1 MAEGM
6 PRVRI
11 HFSKRGR
18 ALFVP
23 HAELPILFTRAA
35 RRAGLVMELTQGF
48 TRRPKT
54 EFGPPLPVGVIGLRE
69 PAEFWFGDWDGGSL
83 ERWRR
88 FMPEGF
94 GLLRACETGGVS
106 LNKLCRAASYII
118 EPMRSVSLQEAMR
131 VLGSEFG
138 ESGAILSLKTDGD
151 GISISVT
158 DLERA
163 GASKMVKAL
172 AAASLVSGWDELSI
186 TREAVGIWDAGTMKV
201 VPAMEEMS
209 E

>member
-1 MAEGM
+1 M

-35 RRAGLVMELTQGF
+35 RRGGLGMELTQGF

-69 PAEFWFGDWDGGSL
+69 PAEFWFENWDGSSL
-83 ERWRR
+83 ERWQR

-94 GLLRACETGGVS
+94 GILRANETDGVS

-118 EPMRSVSLQEAMR
+118 EPMRDVSLRRAMR
-131 VLGSEFG
+131 VLDEEFG
-138 ESGAILSLKTDGD
+138 KSGAILSLKTDGNW
-151 GISISVT
+151 ILISVT
-158 DLERA
+158 DLERT

-172 AAASLVSGWDELSI
+172 AAASLVSGWSELSI
-186 TREAVGIWDAGTMKV
+186 TRAAVGIWDAGTMEV
-201 VPAMEEMS
+201 APLTGEMPR
-209 E
+209 

>member
-1 MAEGM
+1 
-6 PRVRI
+6 
-11 HFSKRGR
+11 
-18 ALFVP
+18 
-23 HAELPILFTRAA
+23 
-35 RRAGLVMELTQGF
+35 MELTQGF

-69 PAEFWFGDWDGGSL
+69 PAEFWFEDWDENSL

-88 FMPEGF
+88 FMPGGF
-94 GLLRACETGGVS
+94 GILSADETGGVS

-118 EPMRSVSLQEAMR
+118 EPMRSVSLQEASR

-138 ESGAILSLKTDGD
+138 ESGAILSLKIDGS

-158 DLERA
+158 DLERT

-172 AAASLVSGWDELSI
+172 AAASLVSGWNELSI
-186 TREAVGIWDAGTMKV
+186 TRTAVGIWDADTVEV
-201 VPAMEEMS
+201 VPLTGEMS